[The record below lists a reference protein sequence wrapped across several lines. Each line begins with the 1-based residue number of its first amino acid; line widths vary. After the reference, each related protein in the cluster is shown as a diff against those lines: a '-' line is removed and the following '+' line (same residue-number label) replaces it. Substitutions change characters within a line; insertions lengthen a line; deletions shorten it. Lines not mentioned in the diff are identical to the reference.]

1 MSLLVGKFEE
11 PGDKFGVVSSTQR
24 NIGEA
29 TKWEGI
35 ANIHSRVPDQ
45 WRKPILSIE
54 EAA

>member
-11 PGDKFGVVSSTQR
+11 SLATSSVLFR
-24 NIGEA
+24 RRSEISA
-29 TKWEGI
+29 REGI